1 MKTTALPRPAQ
12 KQKKN
17 TVPIFKVLFAKRSLF
32 IFASLFLAS
41 LGFLSA
47 RCTVLTYCSPFALAL
62 CCAAPGELMP
72 AAVIGAAAGHL
83 TAGYETVP
91 VRYLAALIFAV
102 IIKRIFSPKIASHP
116 LFCGTVAL
124 FCSASTGI
132 VTALMLDEVEAT
144 LIPYVAESF
153 IAAASTVF
161 WAASVNQIRKMKGL
175 QRLSENEKTC
185 LLISVFLIILSLS
198 YIKIYDFSL
207 AKILAFFVILISSYY
222 GKTGAGSLAGIGAG
236 TALGLGSEDV
246 LSFASLSL
254 AGLFSG
260 LGASHSKL
268 LSIVAL
274 EAGTALPILFG
285 LNESLSFVPF
295 AEAGIA
301 GLIFLL
307 IPKSFLNRYL
317 FLSPESHSLSDSSVK
332 SYTVSRLR
340 FASDA
345 LSDVSSSV
353 YEIGNK
359 IKEMSPNK
367 KAAIYINTMNKC
379 CEKCGLKY
387 YCWER
392 EKEYTVSIFKRI
404 EKMLENDVE
413 LTAENLPNNFGAVC
427 IRNKALIKAFTLEHT
442 AYKANKLAGEKAEQM
457 RGVMSV
463 QFDALSQLLFD
474 MSEELEMKQFPE
486 NEMTDALIELLDY
499 LEADYLSADVSTDSD
514 FRVCVNIRV
523 PYRQDVFEKEEFI
536 KDLENICKKSFAPVK
551 ITDYE
556 DSFKL
561 GFYEQSALECETGFY
576 QLSAENNRYCG
587 DAFEFIND
595 FSGNNGV
602 VLADGMGK
610 GLSANINASLC
621 SRIVSKLL
629 SSGFSPASAIKIAN
643 AALIVKDNDES
654 FSSLDMVLIDSFGS
668 KADFYKA
675 GATCSFIKR
684 KNKISRIELSSM
696 PIGILDNADFSHTSL
711 SVSEGDTILILS
723 DGATQGD
730 NDWINEVL
738 LDPSHT
744 TPGELAKA
752 VCQTASKKQYGIH
765 EDDISAVAIFVKN
778 KTADKRTA

>member
-1 MKTTALPRPAQ
+1 MKTTVLPRPAQ

-17 TVPIFKVLFAKRSLF
+17 AVPVFKVLFAKRSIF
-32 IFASLFLAS
+32 IFTSLLLAG

-62 CCAAPGELMP
+62 CCAVPSELMP

-102 IIKRIFSPKIASHP
+102 ILKRIFSRKISSHP
-116 LFCGTVAL
+116 LFCGTVSL
-124 FCSASTGI
+124 VCSAATGI

-161 WAASVNQIRKMKGL
+161 WAGSVNHIKKMKGL
-175 QRLSENEKTC
+175 ERLSDNEKAC
-185 LLISVFLIILSLS
+185 LLISVLLVILSLS

-207 AKILAFFVILISSYY
+207 AKILAYFVIILSSYY

-236 TALGLGSEDV
+236 TALGLGNEDTFT
-246 LSFASLSL
+246 FASLSL

-260 LGASHSKL
+260 LGASHSRL

-285 LNESLSFVPF
+285 MNESLSYIPF

-301 GLIFLL
+301 GIVFLL
-307 IPKSFLNRYL
+307 IPKSVLNRYL
-317 FLSPESHSLSDSSVK
+317 FLSPESHSLSGSSVK

-345 LSDVSSSV
+345 LSDVSTSV

-359 IKEMSPNK
+359 IKQLSPNK
-367 KAAIYINTMNKC
+367 KTAIYINTMNKC

-392 EKEYTVSIFKRI
+392 EKEYTVSIFKKI
-404 EKMLENDVE
+404 EKMLESDIE
-413 LTAENLPNNFGAVC
+413 LTAENLPNNFGSVC

-442 AYKANKLAGEKAEQM
+442 SYKANKLAGEKAEQM

-486 NEMTDALIELLDY
+486 NEMTDALIELLEY

-523 PYRQDVFEKEEFI
+523 PYRQETLEKEEFI
-536 KDLENICKKSFAPVK
+536 KDIENICRKNFAPVK

-561 GFYEQSALECETGFY
+561 GYYEQSAFECETGFC

-595 FSGNNGV
+595 FSGNTGV
-602 VLADGMGK
+602 VLADGMGR
-610 GLSANINASLC
+610 GLGANINASLS

-654 FSSLDMVLIDSFGS
+654 FSSLDMVIIDSFNA

-675 GATCSFIKR
+675 GATCSFVKR
-684 KNKISRIELSSM
+684 KNKINRIELSSM

-711 SVSEGDTILILS
+711 SLCDGDKILILS

-730 NDWINEVL
+730 SDWINEVL
-738 LDPSHT
+738 LDNSYR

-765 EDDISAVAIFVKN
+765 EDDISAIAAFIK
-778 KTADKRTA
+778 KKEQ